1 MQVPWATRFVTSG
14 PTRTGLLKT
23 RGSRELQ
30 GPLGWGKGREP
41 VVVGERHPFT
51 HFTEEDTEAQGHR
64 ARCAG
69 F

>member
-14 PTRTGLLKT
+14 PKRTGLLKT

-30 GPLGWGKGREP
+30 GPLGWGKGRKP
-41 VVVGERHPFT
+41 VVVGERHQFT
-51 HFTEEDTEAQGHR
+51 HLTEEDTEAQGHR
-64 ARCAG
+64 ARSAG